1 MAVGGHG
8 GEPSVA
14 DVEATS
20 SNISSFLFPS
30 RGFIP
35 NVCKEQIKDL
45 IKDIKEPQVRLQ
57 QSDIYIDPTD

>member
-1 MAVGGHG
+1 MMQR
-8 GEPSVA
+8 
-14 DVEATS
+14 S